1 MTLLLAL
8 VFWLCVFALVY
19 TFGGYAVLMTVL
31 ARVRHRPVRAAPIT
45 PAISFL
51 SLKLFEECID
61 TRWSC
66 RVLL

>member
-8 VFWLCVFALVY
+8 IFWLCVFALVY

-45 PAISFL
+45 PAINSP
-51 SLKLFEECID
+51 SLELFEVPLD
-61 TRWSC
+61 PNWLC